1 MYRRPCA
8 VCSGARRSHHRH
20 TAARRRAPTGRT
32 ELETLDVDGDQLDA
46 LEAFLRALDSEG

>member
-1 MYRRPCA
+1 